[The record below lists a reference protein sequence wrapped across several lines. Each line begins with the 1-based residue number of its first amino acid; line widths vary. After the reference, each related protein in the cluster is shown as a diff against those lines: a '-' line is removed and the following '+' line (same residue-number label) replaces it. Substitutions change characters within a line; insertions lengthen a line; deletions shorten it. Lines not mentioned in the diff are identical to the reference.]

1 MNYTNQLVLTGQ
13 IDEVGNRIKTNSGK
27 SYRLGV
33 EIEDTRS
40 LGNKLTLYTN
50 ITGSINKNKDF
61 YYEYDGELQN
71 FGDTDLSFSPYL
83 IGVIS
88 FNYEVLQ
95 NLDLSLNTK
104 YISDQYMSNINS
116 TLSKLDSFTIVD
128 LNVFYQFP
136 ILDIIDKISVSLLVN
151 NLFNKLYVNHGYHYT
166 YNDILTDPNQAVT
179 YEGVGYYPQATRNYL
194 LGFTFE
200 F

>member
-1 MNYTNQLVLTGQ
+1 
-13 IDEVGNRIKTNSGK
+13 
-27 SYRLGV
+27 
-33 EIEDTRS
+33 
-40 LGNKLTLYTN
+40 
-50 ITGSINKNKDF
+50 
-61 YYEYDGELQN
+61 
-71 FGDTDLSFSPYL
+71 
-83 IGVIS
+83 
-88 FNYEVLQ
+88 
-95 NLDLSLNTK
+95 
-104 YISDQYMSNINS
+104 MSNINS

-136 ILDIIDKISVSLLVN
+136 IPDIIDKISVSLLVN

-166 YNDILTDPNQAVT
+166 YNDTWTDPSQAVT

>member
-1 MNYTNQLVLTGQ
+1 L
-13 IDEVGNRIKTNSGK
+13 K
-27 SYRLGV
+27 
-33 EIEDTRS
+33 
-40 LGNKLTLYTN
+40 
-50 ITGSINKNKDF
+50 
-61 YYEYDGELQN
+61 N
-71 FGDTDLSFSPYL
+71 FGNTDISFSPSL

-104 YISDQYMSNINS
+104 YISDQYISNINS
-116 TLSKLDSFTIVD
+116 TLSKLNSFTIVD

-136 ILDIIDKISVSLLVN
+136 IPDIIDKISVSLLVN

-166 YNDILTDPNQAVT
+166 YNDTWTDPNQIST
-179 YEGVGYYPQATRNYL
+179 IEGVGYYPQATRNYL